1 MDIFPVVQSRCPVAC
16 KGSFNEGT
24 GDRRLLPC
32 VQTGTLS
39 RAEVE
44 EKLSALA
51 GEALVQ
57 RLQSSAWKERLEA
70 MQTLTDLV
78 LDQKGEP
85 GRRHADPG
93 KGACTPMTV
102 LK

>member
-1 MDIFPVVQSRCPVAC
+1 M
-16 KGSFNEGT
+16 
-24 GDRRLLPC
+24 
-32 VQTGTLS
+32 QTGTLS

-78 LDQKGEP
+78 LDQKENLDAAMLIQARAP
-85 GRRHADPG
+85 AP
-93 KGACTPMTV
+93 P
-102 LK
+102 